1 MLGIVQMHQR
11 NSPPLAGGAVVLDA
25 GHLAARGVPVDV
37 LRDGTPSPAGRS
49 IAG

>member
-1 MLGIVQMHQR
+1 MHQR